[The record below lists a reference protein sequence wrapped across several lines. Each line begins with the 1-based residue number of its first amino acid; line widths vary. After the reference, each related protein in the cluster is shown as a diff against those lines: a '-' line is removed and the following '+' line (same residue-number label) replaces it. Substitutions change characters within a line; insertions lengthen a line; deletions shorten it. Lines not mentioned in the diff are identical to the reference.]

1 MQTRWVAP
9 EDLFRDDPPEGPG
22 VSRGGCRTTLAQLSQ
37 LTPIIAVFSGH
48 GPL

>member
-1 MQTRWVAP
+1 MVKRKQREASYSC
-9 EDLFRDDPPEGPG
+9 G
-22 VSRGGCRTTLAQLSQ
+22 RGTIHWCERTIALAQLSQ